1 MGLFGTSTCPAL
13 LSLHQMLLHTAREP
27 EASTQQPRRSST
39 HLLTIS
45 FQMSKLFRIDCG
57 YQNYDWGKIGSS
69 SAVAQFAA
77 KSNSATKIDEAKPYA
92 ELWMGTHPSV
102 PSKVVD
108 DASLEGK
115 VLREVVGS
123 SLAEYLHPAVVE
135 KFGSDKELPF
145 LFKVL
150 SIEKV
155 LSIQAHPDKAL
166 ARQLHASDPK
176 NYPDDNHKPEMAI
189 AVTDFEGFC
198 GFKPLDQIAA
208 TLQSISEFYDIIG
221 AETVKAFTEGI
232 KPAAEVGSADD
243 TANRKLLQQVF
254 GKLMNSDDQTIAEKA
269 ALLVKRAESQPDT
282 LNKLAPELAELVL
295 RLNKQFPN
303 DIGLFC
309 GCLLLNHVRLNVGEA
324 MFLQAK
330 DPHAYISGDIIECM
344 AASDNV
350 VRAGFTPKFKDVENL
365 VEMLTYSYESVEKQ
379 KMPLLPFAK
388 SSGEAVTSVLYD
400 PPIAEFSVLQTIF
413 DKKSGQKQQFAEFD
427 GPSIVIATNGT
438 GSIRIKGEA
447 AKTVETGYVFFVAPG
462 TEIELESTS
471 TDAPFT
477 TYRAFVEAN

>member
-1 MGLFGTSTCPAL
+1 MST
-13 LSLHQMLLHTAREP
+13 
-27 EASTQQPRRSST
+27 
-39 HLLTIS
+39 
-45 FQMSKLFRIDCG
+45 LFRIDCG

-69 SAVAQFAA
+69 SAVARFASS
-77 KSNSATKIDEAKPYA
+77 SNSETVIDEKKPYA

-102 PSKVVD
+102 PSKAVD

-115 VLREVVGS
+115 VLRDVVGHEP
-123 SLAEYLHPAVVE
+123 AKYLHQSVIE

-155 LSIQAHPDKAL
+155 LSIQAHPDKEL
-166 ARQLHASDPK
+166 ARVLHANDPK

-208 TLQSISEFYDIIG
+208 TIKTVLEFSTILGPELSEEFC
-221 AETVKAFTEGI
+221 AGI
-232 KPAAEVGSADD
+232 QPDAAEGSPEE
-243 TANRKLLQQVF
+243 TSNKKLLQKVF
-254 GKLMNSDDQTIAEKA
+254 GKLMRTDDAEVAAAADSLVAKA
-269 ALLVKRAESQPDT
+269 ASEPAIFEA
-282 LNKLAPELAELVL
+282 LAPGLAELIL
-295 RLNKQFPN
+295 RLNEQFPR

-309 GCLLLNHVRLNVGEA
+309 GCLLLNHVRLVAGEA

-350 VRAGFTPKFKDVENL
+350 VRAGFTPKFKDVDNL
-365 VEMLTYSYESVEKQ
+365 VDMLTYAYGSVEKQ
-379 KMPLLPFAK
+379 KMPLLPFSK
-388 SSGEAVTSVLYD
+388 STGEAVKSVLYD

-413 DKKSGQKQQFAEFD
+413 EPKAGQKQKFDGFD
-427 GPSIVIATNGT
+427 GPSIVIATNGEGVISLK
-438 GSIRIKGEA
+438 GSDSPLEVK
-447 AKTVETGYVFFVAPG
+447 TGYVFFVAPG
-462 TEIELESTS
+462 AEVELVSTS
-471 TDAPFT
+471 TDQPFT
-477 TYRAFVEAN
+477 TYRAFVEA

>member
-1 MGLFGTSTCPAL
+1 
-13 LSLHQMLLHTAREP
+13 
-27 EASTQQPRRSST
+27 
-39 HLLTIS
+39 
-45 FQMSKLFRIDCG
+45 MSRLFRIDCG
-57 YQNYDWGKIGSS
+57 YQNYDWGKIGSA
-69 SAVAQFAA
+69 SAVAQYAA
-77 KSNSATKIDEAKPYA
+77 SSNKNTQIDEKKPYA

-115 VLREVVGS
+115 VLREVVAS
-123 SLAEYLHPAVVE
+123 DAATYLHPSIVS
-135 KFGSDKELPF
+135 KFGSDQELPF

-166 ARQLHASDPK
+166 ARQLHAKDPK

-208 TLQSISEFYDIIG
+208 TLKTIGEFADVVG
-221 AETVKAFTEGI
+221 SDVVAEFVEGI
-232 KPAAEVGSADD
+232 QTAEIGSDADS
-243 TANRKLLQQVF
+243 ANRKLLQKVF
-254 GKLMNSDDQTIAEKA
+254 GRLMNTDDNTIAEKA
-269 ALLVKRAESQPDT
+269 KVLVERAQTKPET
-282 LNKLAPELAELVL
+282 LDALAPGLAELVL
-295 RLNKQFPN
+295 RLNKQFPY

-350 VRAGFTPKFKDVENL
+350 VRAGFTPKFKDVDNL
-365 VEMLTYSYESVEKQ
+365 VDMLTYSYESVEKQ

-388 SSGEAVTSVLYD
+388 SRGDAAKSVLYN
-400 PPIAEFSVLQTIF
+400 PPIAEFAVLQTIF
-413 DKKSGQKQQFAEFD
+413 AEKAGQKQEFDGFD
-427 GPSIVIATNGT
+427 GPSIIIATNGSGT
-438 GSIRIKGEA
+438 IRIKGEE
-447 AKTVETGYVFFVAPG
+447 AKKVETGYVFFVAPG
-462 TEIELESTS
+462 TEVELESAS
-471 TDAPFT
+471 ADAPFT
-477 TYRAFVEAN
+477 TYRAFVEA